1 MKKQSFILFL
11 ALACFT
17 ACKKENNEPAQTG
30 SFLTGNGVFVINEG
44 NFGHGNG
51 SLSFY
56 SYDSVKIFNN
66 LFADINGR
74 PLGDVPNSMLISG
87 DKIYIVVN
95 NSGKIEVVERE
106 SLKSI
111 TTITGFNS
119 PRDIA
124 AVSGKKAYVTCMYS
138 DSVAILDTENDLISG
153 YVNIRRTSEAIVV
166 KDKKAYIANCV
177 NIDWTSGN
185 EIMVVNTETDRV
197 VDSIAVSA
205 EPESMVIDKNNTLW
219 VLCNGGWMREYN
231 AELIAINT
239 TSNEITKRLVFH
251 SIEDS
256 PSCLRIDGT
265 GSTLYYL
272 ESGVRKLDINAVEI
286 PSDVFISSAESYFYN
301 LGINPANG
309 DIFVTDAVDFQQRGR
324 LLIFDSKGDLS
335 SEMLADIIPGK
346 LYFSIA
352 DINLNDY

>member
-11 ALACFT
+11 ALASL
-17 ACKKENNEPAQTG
+17 ASCKKENNEPTQTG
-30 SFLTGNGVFVINEG
+30 SFLTGNGVFVLNEG

-124 AVSGKKAYVTCMYS
+124 TVSDKKAYVTCIYS

-153 YVNIRRTSEAIVV
+153 YVNMRRTSEAIVV
-166 KDKKAYIANCV
+166 KDKKAYVANW
-177 NIDWTSGN
+177 IGGN
-185 EIMVVNTETDRV
+185 EIMVINTETDKV
-197 VDSIAVSA
+197 VDSILVAA

-239 TSNEITKRLVFH
+239 TSNEITKRLVFP

-256 PSCLRIDGT
+256 PSCLRVDGT

-301 LGINPANG
+301 LGINPVNS
-309 DIFVTDAVDFQQRGR
+309 DIFVTDAVDYQQRGR

-335 SEMLADIIPGK
+335 SEMLTDIIPGK
-346 LYFSIA
+346 LYFTIK
-352 DINLNDY
+352 